1 MAMSLEEKIAK
12 AKETAMKKAE
22 KEGLDEAATQAL
34 VEEAVAKVITANKPK
49 QWVVTVN
56 NNSTYCGIGAGGI
69 QFANG
74 QAVVTSERMVDW
86 FKEHSGYTVKES

>member
-34 VEEAVAKVITANKPK
+34 VEEAVAKVVTANKPK

-56 NNSTYCGIGAGGI
+56 NNPTYCGIGAGGI

>member
-22 KEGLDEAATQAL
+22 KDGLDEAATQAL
-34 VEEAVAKVITANKPK
+34 VEEAVAKVAAAKKPE

-56 NNSTYCGIGAGGI
+56 NNPTYCGIGAGGI

-74 QAVVTSERMVDW
+74 QAVVTSERMADW